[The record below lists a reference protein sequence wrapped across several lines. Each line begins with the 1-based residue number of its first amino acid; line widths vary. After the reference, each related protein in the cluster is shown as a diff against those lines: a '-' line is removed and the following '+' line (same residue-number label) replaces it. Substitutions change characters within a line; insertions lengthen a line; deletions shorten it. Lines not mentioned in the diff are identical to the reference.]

1 MKRQLGLSEMV
12 RRRTARASRRAARGA
27 FGMWAWSSDGDLR
40 SPKRRGRKSCSKHGR
55 RGSTLLVV
63 LAMLGMLMLL
73 GMLYFTFATQEQHNA
88 TNFAEAA
95 KRLDDPGDDID
106 AIFDMSMRQLIQGSN
121 DYEKNSAIWGPR
133 NSIITSLLGRD
144 LQPYSGEGVN
154 LIRKNSDVTGLVV
167 DQNRDDTADAIVPG
181 YDLREINDSPAVLHT
196 GVPPLF
202 ERRVT
207 AMTAPD
213 VDYTAADINNVWLAY
228 DGWTLDFSTFPPKK
242 VRVVKPSFHRP
253 EMLRLMDSAGAW
265 VPVPNW
271 STAPG
276 AGARQF
282 RPHPDN
288 LYVWRQN
295 TSLTPERRFLDAS
308 NPLDAALIASL
319 PSGSGGFPFQVD
331 VDGDGI
337 FNEQGIFSRRYSED
351 TNGNGTLDAGEDTNG
366 NGVLDGL
373 PISYN
378 LGPVLPNSVN
388 VLPEYD
394 VDNDGDGIRD
404 SNWMDIDGPVLT
416 KPGTTASYIP
426 LIAYKVVDLD
436 SRLNLNGIG
445 NLSGDTRTA
454 ATTDFGNGQDLHRSS
469 MGLSSPTEINP
480 EWGMDTHPSEVTS
493 LTDYNGYFHT
503 PTTVRHLA
511 NMDWWWFNK
520 GRVEYTLP
528 RQIHAGRY
536 GEANRVWQVLQTA
549 GGGPAIGVH
558 QTQGNLFPFP
568 GVWDQDDN
576 RDGNE
581 GGSTTLAG
589 ILGGQSLAFLHPLAL
604 NGRGSYWSGG
614 NPKLLDFV
622 MIEDINGNSTLD
634 AGEDLNGNGVL
645 DPPTTTGLIK
655 FLRYSSIGVGDDT
668 SGNGNIRWQQVLS
681 GALMQNTLI
690 GANFGTPPYPAA
702 NNGNNLTDDPTE
714 LTLEKK
720 SYLRPYDEP
729 LDEKDTLPLYMTK
742 SDRDRTGL
750 TSRVLDLMPGNFSP
764 GSTGTQYQLDVAK
777 RFTTSSWDFKTF
789 AMPRMMHPG
798 PDGQPGKAGVDDDQ
812 NGIVD
817 DSSEMGWPGSDDY
830 RAWEFNVDYDNNG
843 RWEYPPQFT
852 LGAASGAYLSD
863 DPFRP
868 QLRRL
873 LNTEFGNTANPMHT
887 FRLNINEFLDV
898 ERRPNQVANTIR
910 DPLTYRPLTPHST
923 DTTLTTVPAASPLPA
938 FPPTTEG
945 EREFWA
951 RRDRQQMAR
960 DIYVMLYTFCG
971 GNDSVNVTNTSG
983 ITVYP
988 AKTRRQM
995 AQFAVNVVDSLDPDN
1010 VITAFEFDHNLAN
1023 GWNVDDDPYSAL
1035 SAAESAMAAGEREV
1049 VFGVESQ
1056 QLTFSETMWL
1066 YQPTLAT
1073 NNDRTPFDETA
1084 GPFNFFQIELRS
1096 ISPTNVSL
1104 ASTASTTAAKGIW
1117 RIHRDDNNDG
1127 VIDGTENA
1135 MTFLTGSGTINTGAL
1150 FTIASAD
1157 ASSVGSSSL
1166 YVDYTGTASSGGTR
1180 HDELIAPN
1188 LSSPTIYQG
1197 TTLAPEAN
1205 LDLLHTNHSTRFSLT
1220 NGTQANGDFLSRTNN
1235 PSTTGLP
1242 ADLTTLR
1249 LERRLNPNL
1258 PLVASNPFVTVD
1270 AFRNVRRRDMNFGV
1284 VSTQADAQNRLS
1296 GTAPFNAPSIAS
1308 QERRVPLDATDVV
1321 PSKGKEDV
1329 NSNGVLDPGE
1339 DFNNNGVLDI
1349 WGASPHLNS
1358 IGQVNSMSPTN
1369 TSLFQPIFDRDFA
1382 SAIELFEISLS
1393 GPGAVTRV
1401 QAASRRPPETP
1412 KGTAVAQQGQLEKGG
1427 PFTFG
1432 AAVLMRSEDQNED
1445 GVLLASEDTNNNG
1458 IQDAGEMDTNGNGV
1472 FDFGEDYNGNGVL
1485 DFTEDDN
1492 GNGVLDGAEDSN
1504 GNGSL
1509 DSGPGVPNHF
1519 HRFLSLVEVP
1529 TRMHRQL
1536 GDPLQFTRAPAK
1548 VNLNG
1553 ISDPRIYAGLLDD
1566 RQLMSAPE
1574 RDINGNG
1581 ILDAFEDLNGNG
1593 NWDYGLRPTA
1603 VTTEPWTRD
1612 YWYNFL
1618 ISRDG
1623 IDPTSGLPLPISGVS
1638 RPFRD
1643 IGLMQPTRNVGGSKC
1658 SLEDTLLRR
1667 LPLPGVFN
1675 PTDKGNL
1682 LLETGNGDT
1691 EFLNGSVD
1699 PILRHRL
1706 LSKIAGN
1713 STTRSNVFV
1722 VYVTIGMFE
1731 CVELPAPN
1739 GAVRIGGQMDVDGD
1753 GVKDTHRAVFIIDR
1767 SQAEEAYDKGSGTFD
1782 WKKLVMA
1789 KQRVN

>member
-12 RRRTARASRRAARGA
+12 RRRTARASRRAVRGA
-27 FGMWAWSSDGDLR
+27 FGLWAWSSDGGLR
-40 SPKRRGRKSCSKHGR
+40 SPKRRSRKTCSKHGR

-106 AIFDMSMRQLIQGSN
+106 AIFDMSMRQLIQGSY

-154 LIRKNSDVTGLVV
+154 LIRKNSDATGLVV

-207 AMTAPD
+207 VMTAPD
-213 VDYTAADINNVWLAY
+213 ADYTAADINSVWLAY
-228 DGWTLDFSTFPPKK
+228 DGWTLDFSSFPPTK

-253 EMLRLMDSAGAW
+253 ELLRLMDSANQW

-295 TSLTPERRFLDAS
+295 TSVTPEKRFLDAN
-308 NPLDAALIASL
+308 NPLDAALIAGL
-319 PSGSGGFPFQVD
+319 PGLSGGFPFKVD
-331 VDGDGI
+331 VDGDGN
-337 FNEQGIFSRRYSED
+337 FNEQGVFSRRYSED
-351 TNGNGTLDAGEDTNG
+351 TNGNGTLDAGEDKNG

-378 LGPVLPNSVN
+378 LGAVLANSVN

-404 SNWMDIDGPVLT
+404 SNWMDIDGPVLV
-416 KPGTTASYIP
+416 KPGTTATYIP

-436 SRLNLNGIG
+436 SRLNLNAIG

-480 EWGMDTHPSEVTS
+480 EWAMDAHPSEVTS
-493 LTDYNGYFHT
+493 LTDYTNYFHT

-604 NGRGSYWSGG
+604 NGRGSYWTA
-614 NPKLLDFV
+614 NPKQLDLRSFSQ
-622 MIEDINGNSTLD
+622 IEDANGNGILD
-634 AGEDLNGNGVL
+634 PGEDLNGNGVL
-645 DPPTTTGLIK
+645 DTGPVM
-655 FLRYSSIGVGDDT
+655 FVRYNSMGVGDDT
-668 SGNGNIRWQQVLS
+668 SGNGNVRMQGLLN

-720 SYLRPYDEP
+720 YLLRPYDEP

-789 AMPRMMHPG
+789 AMPRMLHPG
-798 PDGQPGKAGVDDDQ
+798 SDGQPGQAGVDDDQ

-817 DSSEMGWPGSDDY
+817 DASELGWPGSDDY

-843 RWEYPPQFT
+843 KWEYPPQFT
-852 LGAASGAYLSD
+852 LGAASGAYLSA

-923 DTTLTTVPAASPLPA
+923 DKTLTTVPAASPLPA

-971 GNDSVNVTNTSG
+971 GNDSTNLATTVGDTAYSG
-983 ITVYP
+983 KV
-988 AKTRRQM
+988 RRQM
-995 AQFAVNVVDSLDPDN
+995 AQFAVNMVDALDRDN
-1010 VITAFEFDHNLAN
+1010 VITAFEYDDNLAD
-1023 GWNVDDDPYSAL
+1023 GWNLDDDFTTTDGAN
-1035 SAAESAMAAGEREV
+1035 AATGLLPLGTSRRFV
-1049 VFGVESQ
+1049 VYGVEAQ
-1056 QLTFSETMWL
+1056 ELTFSETMWL
-1066 YQPTLAT
+1066 YQPTQT
-1073 NNDRTPFDETA
+1073 MNDDRTPFDETA
-1084 GPFNFFQIELRS
+1084 GPFNFFQVELRS
-1096 ISPTNVSL
+1096 LSPTSPTGLSL
-1104 ASTASTTAAKGIW
+1104 ASTVSTTAAKGVW
-1117 RIHRDDNNDG
+1117 RIHRDDNDDG
-1127 VIDGTENA
+1127 VIDATENA
-1135 MTFLTGSGTINTGAL
+1135 VTFLSGVGSVPNGGL

-1157 ASSVGSSSL
+1157 PSSVGSSSL
-1166 YVDYTGTASSGGTR
+1166 FIDYTGTASMGATR
-1180 HDELIAPN
+1180 DDELIAPYPLN
-1188 LSSPTIYQG
+1188 AAGTLYVG
-1197 TTLAPEAN
+1197 TTLAPEN
-1205 LDLLHTNHSTRFSLT
+1205 NVLDLLHTSQSTYFALT
-1220 NGTQANGDFLSRTNN
+1220 NGVAANGDFLSRGNN
-1235 PSTTGLP
+1235 PGNGSGS
-1242 ADLTTLR
+1242 ADKTALR

-1258 PLVASNPFVTVD
+1258 PQLAVTSNPFITVD
-1270 AFRNVRRRDMNFGV
+1270 TFRNVTRRSLSFSGMT
-1284 VSTQADAQNRLS
+1284 TQANALS
-1296 GTAPFNAPSIAS
+1296 MLNETSAAMTVLAS
-1308 QERRVPLDATDVV
+1308 QERRVPLNA
-1321 PSKGKEDV
+1321 
-1329 NSNGVLDPGE
+1329 NGVSVSTGSGP
-1339 DFNNNGVLDI
+1339 
-1349 WGASPHLNS
+1349 SPHKNS
-1358 IGQVNSMSPTN
+1358 IGQTN
-1369 TSLFQPIFDRDFA
+1369 TISPASTLLFQPVFDRDFA
-1382 SAIELFEISLS
+1382 SVIELFQISLH
-1393 GPGAVTRV
+1393 GPGAVTRIQV
-1401 QAASRRPPETP
+1401 DSRRPPETP
-1412 KGTAVAQQGQLEKGG
+1412 KGTVAAQQGQLEKGG

-1432 AAVLMRSEDQNED
+1432 AAVLMRSEDQDEN

-1472 FDFGEDYNGNGVL
+1472 FDFGEDYNGNGQL
-1485 DFTEDDN
+1485 DYTEDDN
-1492 GNGVLDGAEDSN
+1492 GNGVLDGSEDINGDGLLTSN
-1504 GNGSL
+1504 YLN
-1509 DSGPGVPNHF
+1509 PPNHF

-1536 GDPLQFTRAPAK
+1536 GDPLQFTRAPGK
-1548 VNLNG
+1548 LNLNG
-1553 ISDPRIYAGLLDD
+1553 ISDPRILGALLDD

-1623 IDPTSGLPLPISGVS
+1623 IDPTAGLPLPISGVS

-1643 IGLMQPTRNVGGSKC
+1643 IGLMQPTRNIGGSKS

-1682 LLETGNGDT
+1682 LLEIGNGDT
-1691 EFLNGSVD
+1691 EFLNASVD

-1722 VYVTIGMFE
+1722 VFVTIGMFE
-1731 CVELPAPN
+1731 CVELPN

-1789 KQRVN
+1789 RQRVN